1 MPPATSFSRGH
12 GTLQLEAS
20 SCIRPPGQRPNA
32 LQPHQRHVRTSNGHT
47 VCQQHMMLI
56 RLRLHERRAEPFTL
70 QLKALSLHLLTWHS
84 FGRLADHLCHHDHR
98 PPNPLLMR
106 PLSASCIFFI
116 EVYGRQTRCTL
127 HSLELEHKPLPPSS
141 FIFRRYME
149 DASHRHSSIFL
160 GNTRLA
166 TCRGNYHEPAFY
178 QLSQVGGIMV

>member
-1 MPPATSFSRGH
+1 MFG
-12 GTLQLEAS
+12 
-20 SCIRPPGQRPNA
+20 PPGQRPNA
-32 LQPHQRHVRTSNGHT
+32 LQPHQRDVRTSNGHT

-56 RLRLHERRAEPFTL
+56 RLRLHERRAESFTI

-106 PLSASCIFFI
+106 PLSASCIFFM
-116 EVYGRQTRCTL
+116 EVYGHQTRCTL

-141 FIFRRYME
+141 FIFRRSME

-160 GNTRLA
+160 GNPRLA
-166 TCRGNYHEPAFY
+166 TCRESYHEPAFY

>member
-1 MPPATSFSRGH
+1 MFG
-12 GTLQLEAS
+12 
-20 SCIRPPGQRPNA
+20 PPGQRPNA

-70 QLKALSLHLLTWHS
+70 QLKALSLHLLAWHS
-84 FGRLADHLCHHDHR
+84 FGRSADHLCHHDHR

-106 PLSASCIFFI
+106 PLSASCIFFM
-116 EVYGRQTRCTL
+116 EVYGHQTRCTL